1 MMAREVGN
9 SLLMIRPV
17 FEVPDLMQV
26 ITLRALVMFW
36 VMEEKPIRDRV
47 DAGVS
52 VKLPEECLILL
63 FDEMITVP
71 NLKME
76 VIMTLEDYIRFPCK
90 ETELFMNTFIGLYR
104 RMDPDT
110 ARMMMEDMYRRS
122 KRSNGQMGI
131 VMTLN
136 NIQRK

>member
-1 MMAREVGN
+1 M
-9 SLLMIRPV
+9 
-17 FEVPDLMQV
+17 
-26 ITLRALVMFW
+26 
-36 VMEEKPIRDRV
+36 